1 MCANAARAR
10 GTVAINLILKAL
22 RQRQVWRCTCA
33 SDHCTRSEE
42 VAIMPGARM
51 MYVWRR
57 LHVHCV
63 VCQVGILKVKLC

>member
-1 MCANAARAR
+1 
-10 GTVAINLILKAL
+10 
-22 RQRQVWRCTCA
+22 
-33 SDHCTRSEE
+33 
-42 VAIMPGARM
+42 MPGARM